1 MLSPRSLMIHAASR
15 ILLVGFLL
23 ISAARAAPQ
32 FTEASPAFS
41 TVPELKQGFALMY
54 EQHFAEA
61 QGKFSAWAA
70 QHPEEPFGQV
80 ALAASYLFEE
90 FHVHN
95 VLSSEFFLNDKRF
108 LRGIEGPP
116 DPERIRHFQEAI
128 ASTRRLAGARLKKN
142 PHDSDGLLSLAMAA
156 GMQSDAAS
164 ILEKKDLEALKRLKE
179 ANEYAKQLL
188 AQRPDANDAYVALG
202 AANYLIGSLTTG
214 ERLLLW
220 FGGIHGDKKLGM
232 QQLQNTVNNGRY
244 LQPFAKILLALSAE
258 REKQYE
264 LAQKLL
270 LELTEEFPGNPSFAA
285 EYAKSMGRPV
295 PALMHP

>member
-1 MLSPRSLMIHAASR
+1 MIA
-15 ILLVGFLL
+15 VFLL
-23 ISAARAAPQ
+23 ISAAQAAPQ
-32 FTEASPAFS
+32 STDPSPAFT
-41 TVPELKQGFALMY
+41 TVPELKQGFTLMY
-54 EQHFAEA
+54 EQHFSEA
-61 QGKFSAWAA
+61 QAKFSAWAA

-116 DPERIRHFQEAI
+116 DPVRIRHFEEAI
-128 ASTRRLAGARLKKN
+128 AVTRRLAGARLKKS
-142 PHDSDGLLSLAMAA
+142 PHDSDALLSLAMAA

-188 AQRPDANDAYVALG
+188 AERPDANDAYVALG

-214 ERLLLW
+214 ERVLLW

-232 QQLQNTVNNGRY
+232 QQLQNTVDNGRY

-270 LELTEEFPGNPSFAA
+270 RELTGEFPNNPSFAA
-285 EYAKSMGRPV
+285 EYAKSMGRPI